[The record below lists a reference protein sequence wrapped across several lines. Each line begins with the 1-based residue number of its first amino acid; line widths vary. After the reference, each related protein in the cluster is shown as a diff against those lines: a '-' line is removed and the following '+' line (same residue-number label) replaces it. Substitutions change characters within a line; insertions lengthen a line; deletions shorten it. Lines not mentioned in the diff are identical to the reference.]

1 MSAPIPR
8 DAPKPELL
16 PDEEIVRRVRGG
28 ERDLYELLLR
38 RHNQRVYRAVRSVLR
53 DEAEVEDV
61 MQQAYV
67 LAYVHL
73 DQFAGLARFST
84 WLVRIAINEALAR
97 ARKAPRLVLVDEG
110 SEEAEAPMSTAAGGR
125 TPEQELEQRELVLLV
140 EQAIDELPEMYR
152 TVMVLREIEGLST
165 AEVAESLDI
174 SEDVV
179 KTRLH
184 RARAL
189 LSSRVEAGDGPLEGA
204 FPFHARRCDRVV
216 AAVMSQLAVLGT
228 RS

>member
-16 PDEEIVRRVRGG
+16 PDEEIVRRVRAG

-38 RHNQRVYRAVRSVLR
+38 RHNQRVYRAIRSVLR
-53 DEAEVEDV
+53 DEVEVEDV

-97 ARKAPRLVLVDEG
+97 ARAARAWSWSIDDG
-110 SEEAEAPMSTAAGGR
+110 SEEAEAPMSTASGGR

-140 EQAIDELPEMYR
+140 ERAIDELPEMYR

-165 AEVAESLDI
+165 AEVARGAGHQRGRG
-174 SEDVV
+174 EDPAAPGARAADRPGGSR
-179 KTRLH
+179 TIASW
-184 RARAL
+184 RAR
-189 LSSRVEAGDGPLEGA
+189 SHFTP
-204 FPFHARRCDRVV
+204 V
-216 AAVMSQLAVLGT
+216 AATGWSP